1 MAEFFAFLR
10 LLSVEEALAE
20 EEEEGGSGGRRC
32 ADKLEVL
39 CSLFTDGASPLTSI
53 SAPLVIGCWSAW
65 LGAIFRPST
74 SPEAGAVS
82 AMATRSC
89 QFVSRWSSERQK
101 KLKN

>member
-10 LLSVEEALAE
+10 LLSVEEALAD

-53 SAPLVIGCWSAW
+53 PAPLVIGCWSAW

-82 AMATRSC
+82 AMATKSC

-101 KLKN
+101 S